1 MFKRILMAFKFT
13 PHCKAALEKALQLA
27 KDQNSELYI
36 YHALNYRLATTDRE
50 DPRIVEMVEEANK
63 KFEEEFR
70 PRVGDLPIH
79 KFECAPADPA
89 LEICKMA
96 RRIGADLILMG
107 SHNESEK
114 PNLSR
119 VNYVGMT
126 ILEKAPCPV
135 MMVPA

>member
-1 MFKRILMAFKFT
+1 
-13 PHCKAALEKALQLA
+13 
-27 KDQNSELYI
+27 
-36 YHALNYRLATTDRE
+36 
-50 DPRIVEMVEEANK
+50 MVGETNK
-63 KFEEEFR
+63 KFEEEVK
-70 PRVGDLPIH
+70 PHVGDWPIH
-79 KFECAPADPA
+79 KFECAPADPG

-107 SHNESEK
+107 SHNDSEK

-135 MMVPA
+135 MLVPALLVRTANLFFRQPYGPRILPNM

>member
-1 MFKRILMAFKFT
+1 MNEETDDEVFF
-13 PHCKAALEKALQLA
+13 H
-27 KDQNSELYI
+27 YI
-36 YHALNYRLATTDRE
+36 YHALNYRLTTIDLQ
-50 DPRIVEMVEEANK
+50 DPRIVEMVGETNK
-63 KFEEEFR
+63 KFEEEVK
-70 PRVGDLPIH
+70 PHVGDWPIH
-79 KFECAPADPA
+79 KFECAPADPG

-107 SHNESEK
+107 SHNDSEK

-135 MMVPA
+135 MLVPA

>member
-13 PHCKAALEKALQLA
+13 PNCKAALKKAVQLA
-27 KDQNSELYI
+27 KDRNCELYI
-36 YHALNYRLATTDRE
+36 YHALNYRLTTIDLQ
-50 DPRIVEMVEEANK
+50 DPRIVEMVGETNK
-63 KFEEEFR
+63 KFEEEVK
-70 PRVGDLPIH
+70 PHVGDLPIH
-79 KFECAPADPA
+79 KFECAPADPG
-89 LEICKMA
+89 LEICKTA

-107 SHNESEK
+107 SHNDFDK

-135 MMVPA
+135 MLVPA

>member
-13 PHCKAALEKALQLA
+13 PNCKAALKKAVQLA

-36 YHALNYRLATTDRE
+36 YHALNYRLATIDRQ
-50 DPRIVEMVEEANK
+50 DPRIVEMVAEANMN
-63 KFEEEFR
+63 FEEEVK
-70 PRVGDLPIH
+70 PQVGELPIL
-79 KFECAPADPA
+79 KFECGPADPG

-96 RRIGADLILMG
+96 GRIGADLILIG

-135 MMVPA
+135 MMVPV